1 MRIPD
6 RRSRASR
13 VILILTALAIPAVVA
28 AQSPPG
34 DEVDAAAAAAAAR
47 MVQSRAGTEA
57 GTNSTTREALSGAID
72 PNRYVLGPGDVLQ
85 LALWGRV
92 SRTDQLEVGPEGS
105 VLVPG
110 AGVLSVDG
118 LTLAEGRERIL
129 GRVRQQMRGVEMDV
143 RLARIRHFIVF
154 VTGEVKSPGTETAMG
169 TSRLADVL
177 ASAELL
183 PTSSRRRVTIRGR
196 DGSLRVADLELYLR
210 TGDDALNPALRDGD
224 IVNVPVASDFIY
236 VAGAVAKPGR
246 YELGPRDSLR
256 TLLRIA
262 GDPLPAAAADS
273 ALLIRWREPFRSDSL
288 FVRLGDVYSNRENP
302 PLHDGERLYVA
313 FIPGYHEQLESTIL
327 GEVARPGAY
336 PIVEGRTRLS
346 DLVKAAEGFLA
357 TADLSSI
364 RLRRKLPSSN
374 ERDPELDRLLRLS
387 RNELTLS
394 EYEKLQTLLAG
405 SREDYRVNWNSVV
418 THGASADLLLKD
430 GDEVRVEKLVSSVRV
445 DGEVRQP
452 AILTYR
458 PGRKV
463 EDYVREAG
471 GYTNRAWRGKI
482 RVTRSVSGQTLP
494 AKNVESLGPGDFIWV
509 PEKPDVT
516 VWQQAKEVITAV
528 ASIATI
534 VIAIDSVR
542 KN

>member
-1 MRIPD
+1 MKRIHL
-6 RRSRASR
+6 RLVHAGWRLVLLA
-13 VILILTALAIPAVVA
+13 ALAFPVA
-28 AQSPPG
+28 AFAQSSAE
-34 DEVDAAAAAAAAR
+34 DDADAAAAAAAAR
-47 MVQSRAGTEA
+47 LAAGKSGA
-57 GTNSTTREALSGAID
+57 NLAAPDALPGAID
-72 PNRYVLGPGDVLQ
+72 PSRYVLGPGDVLQ

-92 SRTDQLEVGPEGS
+92 TRTDLIEVGPEGS
-105 VLVPG
+105 VLLPG
-110 AGVLSVDG
+110 AGVLHVDG
-118 LTLAEGRERIL
+118 LTLAEGRDRIL
-129 GRVRQQMRGVEMDV
+129 ARVRQQVRGVDMDV
-143 RLARIRHFIVF
+143 RLARGRRFLVF
-154 VTGEVKSPGTETAMG
+154 VTGEVKSAGTETALG
-169 TSRLADVL
+169 TSRVADVIDH
-177 ASAELL
+177 AVLL
-183 PTSSRRRVTIRGR
+183 PTSSRRRITISGR
-196 DGSLRVADLELYLR
+196 DGTVRIADLELYQR
-210 TGDDALNPALRDGD
+210 TGDDALNPYLRDGD
-224 IVNVPVASDFIY
+224 IVNVPVASEFVF
-236 VAGAVAKPGR
+236 VAGAVARPGR

-273 ALLIRWREPFRSDSL
+273 ALLILWPEQFRSESL
-288 FVRLGDVYSNRENP
+288 YVHLADVYTNRQNP
-302 PLHDGERLYVA
+302 PLHDGERFYVA

-327 GEVARPGAY
+327 GEVSRPGAY

-346 DLVKAAEGFLA
+346 DLVRSSGGFLP

-364 RLRRKLPSSN
+364 RLRRRLANSGEK
-374 ERDPELDRLLRLS
+374 DPELDRLLRLS

-405 SREDYRVNWNSVV
+405 SREDYRVNWNAVV
-418 THGASADLLLKD
+418 TQGASADLLLRD

-458 PGRKV
+458 PGRRV

-471 GYTNRAWRGKI
+471 GYTNRAWRGKV
-482 RVTRSVSGQTLP
+482 RVTRSVSGQTLL
-494 AKNVESLGPGDFIWV
+494 AKNVQSLGPGDFIWV

-534 VIAIDSVR
+534 IIAIDSVR